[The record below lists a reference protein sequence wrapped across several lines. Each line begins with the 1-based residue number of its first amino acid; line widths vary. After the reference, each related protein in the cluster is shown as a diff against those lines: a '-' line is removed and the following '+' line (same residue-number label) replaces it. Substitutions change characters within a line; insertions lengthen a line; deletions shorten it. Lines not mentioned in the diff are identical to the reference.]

1 MRKWYP
7 AVVGTAMVTES
18 QLRSFP
24 LRRRPS
30 LSDPVIPAP
39 SPSVSLTLIPSPA
52 APSLAPSTSPLC
64 SDAVAPPFRRHR
76 RPNNRRVSFSH
87 LISSM
92 WFLGCLCV
100 LEKWVVGFAYF
111 LFLIFFFFFFF
122 LGVMLSWDFLSRNDE
137 HSQFYWTRFLYIEI
151 EFNKLN
157 FCVQKPSLWVN
168 RVRWTRIVKNAISLK
183 RCLTYNIVCVL

>member
-1 MRKWYP
+1 MIPCGCWDGDGDGVS
-7 AVVGTAMVTES
+7 AS
-18 QLRSFP
+18 
-24 LRRRPS
+24 
-30 LSDPVIPAP
+30 VIPAP

-52 APSLAPSTSPLC
+52 APSPALSTSPLR
-64 SDAVAPPFRRHR
+64 SDAVAPPFRRRR

-111 LFLIFFFFFFF
+111 LFLMFFFFFFFF

-137 HSQFYWTRFLYIEI
+137 HSQFYWNRFLYIEI
-151 EFNKLN
+151 DFNKLG
-157 FCVQKPSLWVN
+157 F
-168 RVRWTRIVKNAISLK
+168 
-183 RCLTYNIVCVL
+183 